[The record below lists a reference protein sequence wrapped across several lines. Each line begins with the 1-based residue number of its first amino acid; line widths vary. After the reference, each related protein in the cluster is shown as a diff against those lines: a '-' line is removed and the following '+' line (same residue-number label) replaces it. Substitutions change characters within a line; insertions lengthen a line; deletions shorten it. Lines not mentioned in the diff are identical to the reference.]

1 MCSASPIGS
10 LNMDACPRT
19 RITSSATIT
28 KGPWEWAWQ
37 QGQEEEEAGVRD
49 SEEPSEFV
57 WFGLERKEETAL
69 SSARA
74 GTAEARGRSTL
85 LVTSGV

>member
-1 MCSASPIGS
+1 MTDSA
-10 LNMDACPRT
+10 
-19 RITSSATIT
+19 
-28 KGPWEWAWQ
+28 
-37 QGQEEEEAGVRD
+37 
-49 SEEPSEFV
+49 EPSEFV

-69 SSARA
+69 PSARA

>member
-1 MCSASPIGS
+1 MTDSA
-10 LNMDACPRT
+10 
-19 RITSSATIT
+19 
-28 KGPWEWAWQ
+28 
-37 QGQEEEEAGVRD
+37 
-49 SEEPSEFV
+49 EPSEFV

-74 GTAEARGRSTL
+74 GTAEARGRSAPWPVTL